1 MVTYTCTVT
10 QGVLL
15 EWIVEPYLSGS
26 TRIRFLSTA
35 AIGTKEDC
43 NDIAAVNCTDL
54 DFVATLTNLANRMTV
69 QAGTLADMTSTLAF
83 TAAVR
88 LNRTV
93 VQCRGTT
100 AAGSMTMTSST
111 LNIAG
116 VSVVEVLYVAQQQ
129 LRL

>member
-10 QGVLL
+10 QGLAL

-26 TRIRFLSTA
+26 TRIRFLNTA

-43 NDIAAVNCTDL
+43 NDVTAVNCTDL
-54 DFVATLTNLANRMTV
+54 DFVATLTNLANPT
-69 QAGTLADMTSTLAF
+69 AATGGTIADMTSTLTF
-83 TAAVR
+83 TATIG
-88 LNRTV
+88 LNGTV
-93 VQCRGTT
+93 VQCRRRT
-100 AAGSMTMTSST
+100 ADGSMTMASST

-116 VSVVEVLYVAQQQ
+116 VSVVEVLYVVQQQ